1 MTQLLRSFGDLLVV
15 ALIGIPVA
23 VLLWWGWAKL
33 RGDRWQAAGDVAV
46 VLSCLPVAYLVFS
59 PTYGAP
65 SQVSLL
71 PGAELASPFDG
82 VRRGETAAVV
92 QLVAN
97 TVLLLP
103 LGVVLPLRFRWA
115 RSVARI
121 GLVALMASLAVEFA
135 QYFLAVGRV
144 SSTDD
149 VILNTAGALL
159 GAWAARGWRKWRS
172 TSESPRSRYSDERS
186 PT

>member
-15 ALIGIPVA
+15 ALIGMPVA
-23 VLLWWGWAKL
+23 MLLWWAWAKF
-33 RGDRWQAAGDVAV
+33 RRDRWQAAGEVAV

-59 PTYGAP
+59 PAYGAP
-65 SQVSLL
+65 SQLSLR
-71 PGAELASPFDG
+71 PGAELASAFDG
-82 VRRGETAAVV
+82 VRLGETAAVV

-103 LGVVLPLRFRWA
+103 LGAVLPLRFRWA
-115 RSVARI
+115 RSLARI
-121 GLVALMASLAVEFA
+121 GLVALTASLAVEIT
-135 QYFLAVGRV
+135 QYVLAVGRV

-159 GAWAARGWRKWRS
+159 GAWAARGWWKRGS
-172 TSESPRSRYSDERS
+172 TSERPRSLYSGEQS
-186 PT
+186 ST